1 MINARSFHSR
11 LDATQAQS
19 EWRRYL
25 ELAQDDETEA
35 PRLDFARERLHE
47 LKKEEQ

>member
-1 MINARSFHSR
+1 MLSARSFYER

-25 ELAQDDETEA
+25 KLAQDDETEE